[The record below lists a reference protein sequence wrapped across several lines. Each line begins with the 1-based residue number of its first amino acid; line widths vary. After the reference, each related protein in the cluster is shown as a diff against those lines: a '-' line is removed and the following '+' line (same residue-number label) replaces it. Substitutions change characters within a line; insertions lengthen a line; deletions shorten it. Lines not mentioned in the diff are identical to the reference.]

1 MFLHFY
7 LSAREESISLEIHNI
22 IKGKKYVI
30 MYISL
35 DFYTLRV
42 LQLGLRG
49 LQPVLWDLQPG
60 FWGFQ
65 LGH

>member
-7 LSAREESISLEIHNI
+7 LFAREESISLEIHNM

-35 DFYTLRV
+35 DLYTLRV